1 MIVASAAAAAT
12 RDVPPPPQDFF
23 IRLGHLDG
31 NFDDWKVGK
40 SLVGDWNIVILI
52 VILIVVNRV

>member
-12 RDVPPPPQDFF
+12 RDVPPPPQDRF
-23 IRLGHLDG
+23 IRTGHLDG
-31 NFDDWKVGK
+31 LNFYDWTVGK

-52 VILIVVNRV
+52 VI

>member
-12 RDVPPPPQDFF
+12 RDVPPPPQD
-23 IRLGHLDG
+23 RHPDRHLDG
-31 NFDDWKVGK
+31 LNFYDWTVGK

-52 VILIVVNRV
+52 VI